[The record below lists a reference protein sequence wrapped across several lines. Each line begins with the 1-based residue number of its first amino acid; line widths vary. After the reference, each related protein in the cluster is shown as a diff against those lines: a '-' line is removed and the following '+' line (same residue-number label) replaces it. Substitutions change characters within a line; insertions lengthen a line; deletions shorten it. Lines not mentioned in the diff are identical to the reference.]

1 MDFKIKMFAD
11 GADLDEIKQFT
22 QNPLVS
28 GFTTN
33 PTLMRKAGIKDY
45 IGFCQQAAETVFP
58 RPISFEVFSDD
69 LREMTEQARMI
80 SAWGTNVYV
89 KIPVT
94 NTARVSTNEIISELS
109 SQGIK
114 LNITALMTVAQVKGV
129 AESLTRGVP
138 SVVSVF
144 AGRIADTG
152 VDPIPLMVEAKQ
164 VLESNRDAELLWAS
178 PREVLNLVQAEK
190 MGCDIIT
197 MTSELWKK
205 IPGLGKDLSDY
216 SLETV
221 KMFFDDAVA
230 SKYSIA
236 ETK

>member
-1 MDFKIKMFAD
+1 MEFKIKMFVD

-22 QNPLVS
+22 QNQLVA

-33 PTLMRKAGIKDY
+33 PTLMRNAGIADY
-45 IGFCQQAAETVFP
+45 VGFCQQAAKTVFP

-69 LREMTEQARMI
+69 LREMTEQARVI
-80 SAWGTNVYV
+80 SEWGTNVYV

-94 NTARVSTNEIISELS
+94 NTARDSTNEIISNLS
-109 SQGIK
+109 SEGIK
-114 LNITALMTVAQVKGV
+114 LNITALLTVPQVQGV
-129 AESLTRGVP
+129 ADSLTPGVP

-152 VDPIPLMVEAKQ
+152 VDPIPLMIEAKT
-164 VLESNRDAELLWAS
+164 VLEGNRDAELLWAS

-190 MGCDIIT
+190 IGCDIIT
-197 MTSELWKK
+197 MTSDLWKK
-205 IPGLGKDLSDY
+205 IPGLGKDLSDF

-221 KMFFDDAVA
+221 KMFFEDAVA
-230 SKYSIA
+230 SEYSIG
-236 ETK
+236 

>member
-1 MDFKIKMFAD
+1 MEFKIKMFVD

-22 QNPLVS
+22 QNPLVA

-33 PTLMRKAGIKDY
+33 PTLMRNSGIADY
-45 IGFCQQAAETVFP
+45 VGFCQQAAKTVFP

-69 LREMTEQARMI
+69 LREMTEQARVI
-80 SAWGTNVYV
+80 SEWGTNVYV

-94 NTARVSTNEIISELS
+94 NTARDSTNEIISNLS
-109 SQGIK
+109 SEGIK
-114 LNITALMTVAQVKGV
+114 LNITALLTVPQVQGV
-129 AESLTRGVP
+129 ADSLTHGVP

-152 VDPIPLMVEAKQ
+152 VDPIPLMIEAKTI
-164 VLESNRDAELLWAS
+164 LEGNRDAELLWAS

-190 MGCDIIT
+190 IGCDIIT
-197 MTSELWKK
+197 MTSDLWKK
-205 IPGLGKDLSDY
+205 IPGLGKDLADF

-221 KMFFDDAVA
+221 KMFFEDAVA
-230 SKYSIA
+230 SEYSIG
-236 ETK
+236 